1 MKKVYLIIYMFFTI
15 FMLYGCN
22 DKNEQSIKVNVISSS
37 VHKDYVYKEKTML
50 ITSKQT
56 ADEVSHFFE
65 MNLNKEDILKSYL
78 SESFFEE
85 YVLITGYVNT
95 SYLDKY
101 IEISDLKKLDQT
113 ITVTLVSNLQEE
125 DEAYKS
131 YSNLSYHFFVLKV
144 NKDDI
149 PSNPV
154 INVEFEN
161 NSTYAPLAQ
170 QSFNGNI
177 DILNIH
183 EIEDYNYQDRIKLIE
198 SIDDF
203 NELNDQKLSDYNY
216 DNTYFES
223 KALILA
229 SYTYSS
235 YENVV
240 SIMGLTKKD
249 QGLNI
254 VVSTNAP
261 TIIDGMF
268 RKTKQ
273 KLFIIEVKKESIQN
287 INTLTF
293 ENYNLFN
300 GDSKSVYDN
309 NNITA
314 AEEITYDT
322 VEVYDNLISPIFL
335 YKVDSLNKLNEIK
348 EIHNKLEL
356 DISYLNKSEYSADFF
371 EDYNLMVLNL
381 SYPSSDGNVGIYK
394 LINHGSYL
402 EIITTSE
409 NSKDGDQSYDFKERV
424 FVIKVEKNITI
435 TGLSHSIEYL
445 KD

>member
-1 MKKVYLIIYMFFTI
+1 MKKVYVILIILFGLFMFF
-15 FMLYGCN
+15 GCDQL
-22 DKNEQSIKVNVISSS
+22 DKDPIEINIISSS

-65 MNLNKEDILKSYL
+65 MNLNKEDILKTYL
-78 SESFFEE
+78 SESFFQD

-95 SYLDKY
+95 SYLDKD
-101 IEISDLKKLDQT
+101 IEVIDLKKQDQT
-113 ITVTLVSNLQEE
+113 ITVRLKSNLKEE

-149 PSNPV
+149 PLNPEV
-154 INVEFEN
+154 NVKFDN
-161 NSTYAPLAQ
+161 NSTYQPLAQ
-170 QSFNGNI
+170 ASFNGNI

-183 EIEDYNYQDRIKLIE
+183 EIEDYNYQDKIKLIK
-198 SIDDF
+198 SIDEF
-203 NELNDQKLSDYNY
+203 NALDNENLSVFNY

-235 YENVV
+235 YESVV

-249 QGLNI
+249 QGVNI

-261 TIIDGMF
+261 TNMDGMF
-268 RKTKQ
+268 REAKQ
-273 KLFIIEVKKESIQN
+273 KLFIIEVEKESIQN
-287 INTLTF
+287 VNTFAF
-293 ENYNLFN
+293 ENINLFN
-300 GDSKSVYDN
+300 GNSKSVYDN

-322 VEVYDNLISPIFL
+322 VEMYDNIISPIFL
-335 YKVDSLNKLNEIK
+335 YKIDSISKLNEIK
-348 EIHNKLEL
+348 EINNKLEL
-356 DISYLNKSEYSADFF
+356 DNSYLNKSEYLDNFF
-371 EDYNLMVLNL
+371 EDYNLIILQL

-394 LINHGSYL
+394 LINHGSYI
-402 EIITTSE
+402 EIKTTSD
-409 NSKDGDQSYDFKERV
+409 NSKDGDQSYDFKERI